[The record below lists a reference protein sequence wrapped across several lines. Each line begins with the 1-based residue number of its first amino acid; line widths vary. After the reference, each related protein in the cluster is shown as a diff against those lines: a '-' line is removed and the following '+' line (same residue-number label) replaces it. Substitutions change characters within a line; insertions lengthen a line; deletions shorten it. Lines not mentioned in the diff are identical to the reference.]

1 MQLFIC
7 FCFHFDSKHKDKAFM
22 KNLRE
27 ESVTTKQQKEQAKEK
42 ERQRT
47 RDQQKK
53 YAVREQMRVS

>member
-1 MQLFIC
+1 MFC

>member
-1 MQLFIC
+1 
-7 FCFHFDSKHKDKAFM
+7 M